1 MNILVVAH
9 YQNDGSPTAIFIH
22 DQIKAYVAAG
32 HTVRVIVPI
41 PVGKRGLDGKRMG
54 VSTCSR
60 EIDGAMHCFL
70 RYVSASNF
78 GDKHFNTISA
88 VIALR
93 CAYTKALEGFCPD
106 VIHAHTLGTDSE
118 LGAWLKKKLRKPLV
132 ITTHGSDTSVR
143 FSLGKTEEIKAL
155 ADKGDVVV
163 SVSSSL
169 KKKLKQAGVDTDL
182 RVILNGFEF
191 QYVCNDMC
199 KRKYSIIQVGNLI
212 RQKKN
217 DITIR
222 ALSKLACQYPEA
234 KLVIV
239 GDGAERGNL
248 EALCRELNVM
258 DKVQFCGHLP
268 NQKVLSQMA
277 EAQFFCMPSV
287 REGFGIVYL
296 EAMASGCITIGTAGE
311 GIADLIRDGENGFL
325 VPPDDS
331 GAIVKVVE
339 WCLDHPKEAAAI
351 AERGRSAA
359 FGLTWKK
366 NAAEYLNLFESL
378 IERNN

>member
-54 VSTCSR
+54 VGICNR
-60 EIDGAMHCFL
+60 EIDGAMHSFL

-88 VIALR
+88 VTSLR
-93 CAYTKALEGFCPD
+93 CAYMKALEGFCPD

-143 FSLGKTEEIKAL
+143 LSLGKTEEIKAL

-169 KKKLKQAGVDTDL
+169 KNKLKQAGVATDL
-182 RVILNGFEF
+182 RVILNGFEL
-191 QYVCNDMC
+191 QYVCNDIY

-222 ALSKLACQYPEA
+222 ALSKLAGQYPEA
-234 KLVIV
+234 KLMIV

-258 DKVQFCGHLP
+258 DRVQFCGHLP

-331 GAIVKVVE
+331 KAIVKVVE

-359 FGLTWKK
+359 LGLTWKK